1 MRQFSTWGVVG
12 VAAMFMVA
20 LGTTAFA
27 QAAPTPEVSPASITT
42 GLTLLAGSVLVVRAR
57 RGRK

>member
-1 MRQFSTWGVVG
+1 MRQFSQWGAVAL
-12 VAAMFMVA
+12 AAMFIVA

-27 QAAPTPEVSPASITT
+27 RAPVPEVSPASISTA
-42 GLTLLAGSVLVVRAR
+42 LTLLAGSVLVVRSR